1 MPREWF
7 PKGKEDLLRLLSTK
21 NIKTESI
28 NSIEDGSKTTTLNMS
43 ILSKLISQKNV
54 KDQILMIV
62 YDQIP
67 SLSSLHQKWIS
78 RNSTIY
84 LYK

>member
-28 NSIEDGSKTTTLNMS
+28 NSIEDGSTTTSFNIS
-43 ILSKLISQKNV
+43 ILSKLV
-54 KDQILMIV
+54 KKM
-62 YDQIP
+62 
-67 SLSSLHQKWIS
+67 
-78 RNSTIY
+78 
-84 LYK
+84 